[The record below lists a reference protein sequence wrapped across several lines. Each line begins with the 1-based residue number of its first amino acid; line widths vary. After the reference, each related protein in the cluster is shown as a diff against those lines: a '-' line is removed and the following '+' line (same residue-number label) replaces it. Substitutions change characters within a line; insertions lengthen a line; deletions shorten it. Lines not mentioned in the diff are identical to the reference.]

1 METIKCEMKAKGLTM
16 EVDKQ
21 EFALALRTY
30 RLRQALTQRQLA
42 ALWGVGRDAI
52 LKAENGQNISWMM
65 AYRLFAKLSAALKEE
80 GEK

>member
-42 ALWGVGRDAI
+42 ARWGVGRDAI

-65 AYRLFAKLSAALKEE
+65 AYRLFAKLSSSLKEE